1 MSGFQGINQFGSLTV
16 NGQKLTFEDFDKDK
30 DGKVNQEEYDA
41 LLKEVELDSVE
52 LSSIDKDGDKTL
64 SEEEFEIYEQKLL
77 MQDAVNEMKSTIS
90 TDFSGSKSQY
100 LPEVTE
106 YLKDYING
114 YALTYVG
121 EVSSM
126 AEDFKTS
133 LPAKYEEIKQEVL
146 KNDTSSI
153 KSQVLDD
160 IINEIAAERIVQEDG
175 TELPSYKNSEIQTLG
190 KRLEAAADV
199 YMQNYTGANLQ
210 TDLTRY
216 LQDYMNKSDSERLAD
231 SVSGYREVADS
242 LGIYIDSDE
251 LVTLKEA
258 AKEFLT
264 SALENG
270 MYITLGDTTI
280 TSEGAI
286 TTALANFTDAQEL
299 NAAMETVFN
308 SLSTEALKT
317 AVKNMPAA
325 EAAPGLESVASAAP
339 ETTNST
345 GITGADYK
353 IDLDSINCDYIRGYR
368 NNGQISARSYSWYGG
383 VEKAQNEV
391 YNKATKLLQADN
403 IKNQVLTAF
412 NSMVTEKG
420 IGFDGLETI
429 FENVYNQSISDTL
442 NSGIITTTG
451 DNWWWHNVQS
461 NVDIKSMV
469 DTFLV
474 VFNENIAKA
483 VDDMNS
489 SNKDMD
495 LQDIDYEVMASD
507 RQSSKFVESMK
518 NNSEYSVS
526 NYGPRVQNQ
535 ISNMLERL
543 RSQLLSKSYAMCS
556 ANGIDFDM
564 NTFSTTFE
572 NAKNLAIN
580 TGITPGRYFYQVTV
594 NPQEIVSA
602 FTENFSTNYTAWVNG
617 ETNSAKETTT
627 KEQEELIA

>member
-30 DGKVNQEEYDA
+30 DGKITQEEYDA

-52 LSSIDKDGDKTL
+52 LSTIDKNEDKTL

-100 LPEVTE
+100 LQEVTV

-242 LGIYIDSDE
+242 LGIYIDSGE
-251 LVTLKEA
+251 FEALKEV
-258 AKEFLT
+258 AKEFLND
-264 SALENG
+264 ALENG
-270 MYITLGDTTI
+270 MYITLGDTVI
-280 TSEGAI
+280 TSEDAI
-286 TTALANFTDAQEL
+286 TTALANFADAQEL

-308 SLSTEALKT
+308 SLSTDDLKT
-317 AVKNMPAA
+317 AVKNMPAE
-325 EAAPGLESVASAAP
+325 EAADEP
-339 ETTNST
+339 TTSS

-353 IDLDSINCDYIRGYR
+353 IDLDSINCDYISGYR
-368 NNGQISARSYSWYGG
+368 TNGQIAARSYSWFGG
-383 VEKAQNEV
+383 AEKAQDKV
-391 YNKATKLLQADN
+391 YDKSTKLLQADN

-420 IGFDGLETI
+420 IDFDGLETI
-429 FENVYNQSISDTL
+429 FENVYNQSIIDTL

-535 ISNMLERL
+535 IGNMLERL

-572 NAKNLAIN
+572 NAKNLAMN

-602 FTENFSTNYTAWVNG
+602 FTENFSTTYTAWVNG
-617 ETNSAKETTT
+617 ENNSGTGTT
-627 KEQEELIA
+627 KDDQEELFA